1 MRVRTDLTIGVVL
14 ALLVVLVAPGLAIVA
29 LIVLLTLLACLATW
43 LVQRR
48 RARRDRCT
56 PARGHP

>member
-1 MRVRTDLTIGVVL
+1 MRARTDLAIGVVL

-29 LIVLLTLLACLATW
+29 LIVLVTLLACLSTW

-48 RARRDRCT
+48 RARRDRSS